1 MYPARQGWLPFFC
14 ILLAM
19 ILWAGS
25 FIALKLAFRAY
36 DPAFVLFARMA
47 IASLCSMVLIRRF
60 GGVRFRAGD
69 VKCIALMTVC
79 EPCLYF
85 LFEAGA
91 IENTTASQAAMITA
105 MLPLMVAVGARIF
118 LKERTTAKTA
128 AGFALASAGAVWL
141 SLCGEPHAGAPNPVL
156 GNFLE
161 FMAMVCATGY
171 TIALKRLSSRYH
183 PFFLTMLQAFAG
195 SLFFLPFLLARQ
207 SAIPTHFDV
216 TAALSIFYL
225 GVPITLGA
233 YGLFNYGMSKIPASQ
248 ATAFVNLIPVFAVFL
263 GWLVLGERFT
273 PMQYAASALVL
284 TGVLLSQSKAGQG
297 ESLPNEA
304 CASKAFS

>member
-1 MYPARQGWLPFFC
+1 MKPSRRGWLPFFC
-14 ILLAM
+14 LLLAM

-36 DPAFVLFARMA
+36 DPVFVLFARMA
-47 IASLCSMVLIRRF
+47 IASICSMALIRRF
-60 GGVRFRAGD
+60 GGVRFRVGD
-69 VKCIALMTVC
+69 VQFMAFMTIC

-85 LFEAGA
+85 LFEARA

-105 MLPLMVAVGARIF
+105 MLPLLVAVAARIF

-128 AGFALASAGAVWL
+128 AGFALAIAGAVWL
-141 SLCGEPHAGAPNPVL
+141 SLCGEPNAGAPNPVL
-156 GNFLE
+156 GNFME

-195 SLFFLPFLLARQ
+195 SLFFLLFLLAGQ
-207 SAIPTHFDV
+207 SALPAHFDL
-216 TAALSIFYL
+216 TAFLSIFYL
-225 GVPITLGA
+225 AVPITLGA
-233 YGLFNYGMSKIPASQ
+233 YGLYNYGVSKIPASQ
-248 ATAFVNLIPVFAVFL
+248 ATAFVNLIPVFAVLL
-263 GWLVLGERFT
+263 GWLVLGERFA

-284 TGVLLSQSKAGQG
+284 AGVLLSQSKTGQG
-297 ESLPNEA
+297 ESLEGEV
-304 CASKAFS
+304 CTSKASV

>member
-1 MYPARQGWLPFFC
+1 MKPAPQGWLPFFC
-14 ILLAM
+14 LLLAM

-25 FIALKLAFRAY
+25 FVALKLAFRAY
-36 DPAFVLFARMA
+36 DPVFVLFARMA
-47 IASLCSMVLIRRF
+47 IASLCSLVLIRRF
-60 GGVRFRAGD
+60 GGVRFRTGD
-69 VKCIALMTVC
+69 LKFMAFMTVC

-85 LFEAGA
+85 LFEARA

-105 MLPLMVAVGARIF
+105 MLPLLVAVAARVF

-128 AGFALASAGAVWL
+128 AGFALAIAGTIWL
-141 SLCGEPHAGAPNPVL
+141 SLYGEPDAGAPNPVL
-156 GNFLE
+156 GNFME

-207 SAIPTHFDV
+207 SALPAHFDV

-225 GVPITLGA
+225 AVPITLGA
-233 YGLFNYGMSKIPASQ
+233 YGLYNYGVSKIPASQ
-248 ATAFVNLIPVFAVFL
+248 ATAFANLIPVFAVLL
-263 GWLVLGERFT
+263 GWLVLGEQFT
-273 PMQYAASALVL
+273 RMQYAASALVL
-284 TGVLLSQSKAGQG
+284 AGILLSQSKTGQG
-297 ESLPNEA
+297 ESLGDEA
-304 CASKAFS
+304 CASKASV